1 MVLSRIQDTIDSHLA
16 EEQCG
21 FRSSRGT
28 TDAVF
33 VVRQIIEKATERKIP
48 IYWNFVD
55 FKAAFDTIW
64 REALWK
70 CMRSIGIDNKL
81 VDLIENMYKQTKC
94 AVMVNGKVTEWF
106 DVIVGVRQGCLLS
119 PSLFNLF
126 LEFVMKDV
134 QSLDSGIEMG
144 NMHMNNIRYADDT
157 TLVEMVF
164 EKLQISTN
172 ALEDAC
178 RKWGMKINPT
188 KCKVMS
194 GDPRDITLDSTPIDK
209 VNSFV
214 FLGSNVPTVEDDVK
228 RRTRLAAWSFG
239 RLKNTIWSNHDISRS
254 LKVRI
259 YRALILPIAT
269 YGSESWTL
277 RKADQCKLE
286 SFEMRCLRSIL
297 GVRLLDKIR
306 NTEIRQRLNITRT
319 ITEEITQRRLKWFG
333 HVARMP
339 QQRLPRQV
347 YPHDFDT
354 LRPRGRPPTRWR
366 DQVQTDLGMPLQDA
380 EHQAQGRPEWRRFTR
395 KRAKGH
401 TVLRL

>member
-1 MVLSRIQDTIDSHLA
+1 
-16 EEQCG
+16 
-21 FRSSRGT
+21 
-28 TDAVF
+28 
-33 VVRQIIEKATERKIP
+33 
-48 IYWNFVD
+48 
-55 FKAAFDTIW
+55 
-64 REALWK
+64 
-70 CMRSIGIDNKL
+70 
-81 VDLIENMYKQTKC
+81 
-94 AVMVNGKVTEWF
+94 
-106 DVIVGVRQGCLLS
+106 
-119 PSLFNLF
+119 
-126 LEFVMKDV
+126 
-134 QSLDSGIEMG
+134 
-144 NMHMNNIRYADDT
+144 
-157 TLVEMVF
+157 
-164 EKLQISTN
+164 
-172 ALEDAC
+172 
-178 RKWGMKINPT
+178 
-188 KCKVMS
+188 MS
-194 GDPRDITLDSTPIDK
+194 GDPRVITLDSTPIDK

-347 YPHDFDT
+347 YQYDFDT
-354 LRPRGRPPTRWR
+354 PRPRGRPPTRWR
-366 DQVQTDLGMPLQDA
+366 DQVQTDLGMPL
-380 EHQAQGRPEWRRFTR
+380 
-395 KRAKGH
+395 
-401 TVLRL
+401 

>member
-48 IYWNFVD
+48 IHWNFVD

-126 LEFVMKDV
+126 LELVMKDV

-286 SFEMRCLRSIL
+286 SFEMRCLRIDPSL
-297 GVRLLDKIR
+297 
-306 NTEIRQRLNITRT
+306 EC
-319 ITEEITQRRLKWFG
+319 
-333 HVARMP
+333 A
-339 QQRLPRQV
+339 
-347 YPHDFDT
+347 Y
-354 LRPRGRPPTRWR
+354 
-366 DQVQTDLGMPLQDA
+366 
-380 EHQAQGRPEWRRFTR
+380 
-395 KRAKGH
+395 
-401 TVLRL
+401 

>member
-1 MVLSRIQDTIDSHLA
+1 
-16 EEQCG
+16 
-21 FRSSRGT
+21 
-28 TDAVF
+28 
-33 VVRQIIEKATERKIP
+33 
-48 IYWNFVD
+48 
-55 FKAAFDTIW
+55 
-64 REALWK
+64 
-70 CMRSIGIDNKL
+70 
-81 VDLIENMYKQTKC
+81 
-94 AVMVNGKVTEWF
+94 MVNGRVTGWF

-134 QSLDSGIEMG
+134 RSLDSGIEMG

-239 RLKNTIWSNHDISRS
+239 RLKNTIWSNHDN
-254 LKVRI
+254 
-259 YRALILPIAT
+259 P
-269 YGSESWTL
+269 GFW
-277 RKADQCKLE
+277 
-286 SFEMRCLRSIL
+286 
-297 GVRLLDKIR
+297 
-306 NTEIRQRLNITRT
+306 
-319 ITEEITQRRLKWFG
+319 
-333 HVARMP
+333 
-339 QQRLPRQV
+339 
-347 YPHDFDT
+347 
-354 LRPRGRPPTRWR
+354 
-366 DQVQTDLGMPLQDA
+366 
-380 EHQAQGRPEWRRFTR
+380 
-395 KRAKGH
+395 
-401 TVLRL
+401 